1 MSNNIGGNIG
11 GNIGNNDMFIGRQNH
26 VNVNASRFR

>member
-1 MSNNIGGNIG
+1 MNINMNGLSM
-11 GNIGNNDMFIGRQNH
+11 GNNDMFVGRQNH